1 MSSVG
6 LIGKLEDVCL
16 ERYLDEINFKLDD
29 DSSNDLYLC
38 DVMVD
43 HLAKGDLNDVY
54 ESDLIESFREDD
66 KKKLLDLVSKN
77 SDICFVNN
85 SSEYWIDTINYIE
98 VEDYRFAVK
107 KILDNFEFLLK
118 VCINC
123 GENKLRLLSSLKD
136 QKLHINQ
143 SIVDSIRDS
152 FESDE
157 EIFSLLNSNLP
168 DNVIK
173 NNIIKAM
180 NNDIVYGEDYYSLI

>member
-38 DVMVD
+38 DVMVE
-43 HLAKGDLNDVY
+43 HLSKGDLNDVY

>member
-38 DVMVD
+38 DVMVE
-43 HLAKGDLNDVY
+43 HLSKGDLNDVY

-85 SSEYWIDTINYIE
+85 SSEYWLDTINYIE
-98 VEDYRFAVK
+98 VEDYKFAVK

-118 VCINC
+118 VCIKC
-123 GENKLRLLSSLKD
+123 GENKVKLLSSLKD
-136 QKLHINQ
+136 DKLHINQ
-143 SIVDSIRDS
+143 SIVDSIRDNFDS
-152 FESDE
+152 QIAFFKD
-157 EIFSLLNSNLP
+157 IIGN
-168 DNVIK
+168 NVIEEK
-173 NNIIKAM
+173 HDFINNVK
-180 NNDIVYGEDYYSLI
+180 IVRLVNG

>member
-152 FESDE
+152 FERDE